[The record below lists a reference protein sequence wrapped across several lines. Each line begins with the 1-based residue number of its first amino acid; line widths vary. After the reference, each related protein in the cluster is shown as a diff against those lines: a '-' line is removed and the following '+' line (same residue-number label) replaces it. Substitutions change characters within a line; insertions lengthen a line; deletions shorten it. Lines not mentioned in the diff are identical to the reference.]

1 VTLPERPGAIEPVEK
16 LLLTA
21 VESCAIESL
30 FTHVTVVPTETFS
43 GFGENAVFVRVLAPL
58 TIVTDA
64 VVPVG
69 VGAGVGDGDG
79 AVYELPPQAERQ
91 SPARRMTPK
100 RTAMLDRLLV
110 RDEEAKTMPA
120 DLSIFGPFRIR
131 KQ

>member
-1 VTLPERPGAIEPVEK
+1 
-16 LLLTA
+16 
-21 VESCAIESL
+21 L

-43 GFGENAVFVRVLAPL
+43 GFGENAVVVRVLAPL

-69 VGAGVGDGDG
+69 VGVGDGDG
-79 AVYELPPQAERQ
+79 AEYELPPQAVRQ

-110 RDEEAKTMPA
+110 QDDEAKTMPA
-120 DLSIFGPFRIR
+120 DPSIFGPFRIR
-131 KQ
+131 KR